1 MSEADRFLLYNMLL
15 LLRRYCYDGDDDD
28 DRRGK
33 VRSPCQKLL
42 YDPPVA
48 AQIMRT

>member
-1 MSEADRFLLYNMLL
+1 MSEADRYLLYNMLL
-15 LLRRYCYDGDDDD
+15 LRRYCDGDDDD
-28 DRRGK
+28 DRRCSGK